1 MPEKVSRKQI
11 AEQIKSISNAT
22 ETIKV
27 AIAEMPDCTAKKSF
41 TNSLENLEKKIQ
53 KFGGEGKERFH
64 LSDEEKEY
72 ILKMRAEKADSEV
85 SEIPADDNS
94 ESGNDSV
101 KTEIKS
107 KKGRKN

>member
-27 AIAEMPDCTAKKSF
+27 AISEMPDCTAKKSF
-41 TNSLENLEKKIQ
+41 TNSLENLEKKIG

-72 ILKMRAEKADSEV
+72 ILKMRAEKAGNEV
-85 SEIPADDNS
+85 PALPADDNS
-94 ESGNDSV
+94 ESSDDSV

>member
-27 AIAEMPDCTAKKSF
+27 AISEMPDCTAKKSF
-41 TNSLENLEKKIQ
+41 INSLENLEKKIQ

-85 SEIPADDNS
+85 SEVSADDNPS
-94 ESGNDSV
+94 SSDDSV

-107 KKGRKN
+107 KKGKKN

>member
-27 AIAEMPDCTAKKSF
+27 AISEMPDCTAKKSF

-53 KFGGEGKERFH
+53 KFGGEGRERFH

-72 ILKMRAEKADSEV
+72 ILKMRAEKAGSEV
-85 SEIPADDNS
+85 SQIPADDNS
-94 ESGNDSV
+94 ASGDDSV
-101 KTEIKS
+101 KTETK

>member
-11 AEQIKSISNAT
+11 VEQIKSISNAT

-53 KFGGEGKERFH
+53 KFGGEGKERFR

-72 ILKMRAEKADSEV
+72 ILKLRAEKAGNEI

-101 KTEIKS
+101 KAEIKS

>member
-1 MPEKVSRKQI
+1 MATKVSRKEYQ
-11 AEQIKSISNAT
+11 EQIKSIANAT
-22 ETIKV
+22 ETIKI

-53 KFGGEGKERFH
+53 KFSGEGKERFR

-72 ILKMRAEKADSEV
+72 VLKLRAEKAGNEVSEV
-85 SEIPADDNS
+85 SADDNPS
-94 ESGNDSV
+94 SSDGSV

>member
-27 AIAEMPDCTAKKSF
+27 AISEMPDCTAKKSF
-41 TNSLENLEKKIQ
+41 SNSLENLEKKIQ

-64 LSDEEKEY
+64 LTDEEKEY
-72 ILKMRAEKADSEV
+72 ILKMRSEKAGNEV
-85 SEIPADDNS
+85 PALPADDNPS
-94 ESGNDSV
+94 SSDDSV
-101 KTEIKS
+101 KSESK

>member
-27 AIAEMPDCTAKKSF
+27 AISEMPDCTAKKSF
-41 TNSLENLEKKIQ
+41 INSLENLEKKIQ
-53 KFGGEGKERFH
+53 KFGGEGKERFR
-64 LSDEEKEY
+64 LSDEEKVI
-72 ILKMRAEKADSEV
+72 ILKMRAEKAGSEV
-85 SEIPADDNS
+85 PTLPADDNTTS
-94 ESGNDSV
+94 SDDSV
-101 KTEIKS
+101 KTETKS